1 MLFFVI
7 FSKGGKEMYTVFFS
21 DKFERNQEVMLREC
35 KKHVQGLK
43 EQLFSARNPKT
54 VEATYQKRAS

>member
-7 FSKGGKEMYTVFFS
+7 FLKGGKEIYFS
-21 DKFERNQEVMLREC
+21 GKFERDQEVMLREC